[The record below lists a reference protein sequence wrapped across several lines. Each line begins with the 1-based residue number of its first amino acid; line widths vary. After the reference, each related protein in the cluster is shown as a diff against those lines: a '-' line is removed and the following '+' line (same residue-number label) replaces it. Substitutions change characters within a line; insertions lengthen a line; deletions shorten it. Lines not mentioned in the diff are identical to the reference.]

1 MNAKKLKYGL
11 ITLPNINLRSKS
23 MKVGIITDETIEI
36 VESMKKVLLQ
46 WESEREHEVGVAL
59 ASIQI
64 DVPYKIVIIR
74 KDLDDKDN
82 HDFDVFINPS
92 ITKYEG
98 ELVEDFEGCL
108 SIKDIYGKVPRF
120 SKVRIK
126 ATDLD
131 GKPIR
136 HTAKGFIARVFQ
148 HEIDHTDGK
157 LFIDHIK
164 NENEAFF
171 KLMPDGKLKQLD
183 YEKDVEKNSILW

>member
-157 LFIDHIK
+157 
-164 NENEAFF
+164 
-171 KLMPDGKLKQLD
+171 
-183 YEKDVEKNSILW
+183 

>member
-108 SIKDIYGKVPRF
+108 SINDIYGKVPRF

>member
-92 ITKYEG
+92 IAKYEG

>member
-148 HEIDHTDGK
+148 HEIDHTYGK

>member
-23 MKVGIITDETIEI
+23 TKVGIITDEIIEI

-64 DVPYKIVIIR
+64 DVPYRIVIIR

-82 HDFDVFINPS
+82 HEFDIFINPS

-98 ELVEDFEGCL
+98 ELVDDFEGCL

-131 GKPIR
+131 GNPIR

-148 HEIDHTDGK
+148 HEIDHTNGK

-164 NENEAFF
+164 NENKAFF
-171 KLMPDGKLKQLD
+171 KLMSDGKLKQLD

>member
-23 MKVGIITDETIEI
+23 TKVGIITDEIIEI

-64 DVPYKIVIIR
+64 DVPYRIVIIR

>member
-11 ITLPNINLRSKS
+11 ITLPNINLRSRS

>member
-23 MKVGIITDETIEI
+23 TKVGIITDEIIEI

-64 DVPYKIVIIR
+64 DVPYRIVIIR

-82 HDFDVFINPS
+82 HEFDIFINPS

-98 ELVEDFEGCL
+98 ELVDDFEGCL

-120 SKVRIK
+120 IKVRIK

-131 GKPIR
+131 GNPIR

-148 HEIDHTDGK
+148 HEIDHTNGK

-164 NENEAFF
+164 NENKAFF
-171 KLMPDGKLKQLD
+171 KLMSDGKLKQLD

>member
-23 MKVGIITDETIEI
+23 TKVGIITDEIIEI

>member
-23 MKVGIITDETIEI
+23 TKVGIITDEIIEI

-64 DVPYKIVIIR
+64 DVPYRIVIIR

-82 HDFDVFINPS
+82 HEFDIFINPS

-131 GKPIR
+131 GNPIR

-148 HEIDHTDGK
+148 HEIDHTNGK

-164 NENEAFF
+164 NENKAFF
-171 KLMPDGKLKQLD
+171 KLMSDGKLKQLD